1 MFVNLADN
9 HFLDSQGFTP
19 FGTIKKNQLKKSNRK
34 LQILISKV
42 KNIHS
47 LSGLYGYTVREIP
60 FGVMLKDGACG
71 CVGGRWERER
81 GLL

>member
-1 MFVNLADN
+1 VFVNLADN

-19 FGTIKKNQLKKSNRK
+19 FGTIQKNQFKRSNRK

-47 LSGLYGYTVREIP
+47 LSVPYGYSVREIP
-60 FGVMLKDGACG
+60 FGSMLKDGACG
-71 CVGGRWERER
+71 CVGGRWGRER